1 MKAQKGNKIYT
12 IDESQKKRY
21 QDAGFDITDDTGKV
35 IKYGRG
41 KTVPYEEY
49 VALKEK
55 NTILESK
62 MKELENLVQKL
73 EDDASKSRHT
83 QNKKVE

>member
-12 IDESQKKRY
+12 INESQEKRY
-21 QDAGFDITDDTGKV
+21 QDAGFDIVDDAGKV

-55 NTILESK
+55 NTVLESK
-62 MKELENLVQKL
+62 MKELEDLVKRL
-73 EDDASKSRHT
+73 EDGASKSKRT
-83 QNKKVE
+83 